1 MNEYAARL
9 ASLRKALKGVPLYVS
24 ALVNVR
30 YLTGF
35 TGSAGH
41 LLVEDDRAAL
51 FTDSR
56 YETQAAEQTSGLE
69 LEITLGDS
77 RPAFAAAVGKRR
89 IERLGFEQNRLD
101 YASFRFLEEKLPGCR
116 LAPIDGAVEKL
127 RLVKSAA
134 EIEAIRRSIELNSR
148 AFEQACRRLRPSWTE
163 QRLAAEIEF
172 AMRRLGAEGAAFPTI
187 VAGGP
192 RGALPHA
199 APQAAKLEPKSLIVV
214 DQGAILDGYNSD
226 MTRMISLGLPDGRQM
241 QLFNAVREAQQAA
254 IDAVRPGVERRT
266 IDRRARQVLRKSKVD
281 GKRLDELFAHS
292 TGHGLGL
299 EIHESPRLAPKQRKR
314 LQAGM
319 VVTIE
324 PGVYLP
330 GAAGVRIEDV
340 VAVTPGGCEVLTPT
354 PRELRVIE

>member
-9 ASLRKALKGVPLYVS
+9 DSLRAALKGVALYVS
-24 ALVNVR
+24 ARVNIR

-41 LLVEDDRAAL
+41 LLVEEDRAVL
-51 FTDSR
+51 CTDSR
-56 YETQAAEQTSGLE
+56 YETQAAQQTSGIDLQ
-69 LEITLGDS
+69 ITRGDS
-77 RPAFAAAVGKRR
+77 RPAFAAAVRKRR
-89 IERLGFEQNRLD
+89 IERLGFEKNRLD
-101 YASFRFLEEKLPGCR
+101 YASFRFLEQELPDC
-116 LAPIDGAVEKL
+116 LPTPIDGAVEKL
-127 RLVKSAA
+127 RIVKSAG
-134 EIEAIRRSIELNSR
+134 EIEALRRSAALNSQ
-148 AFEQACRRLRPSWTE
+148 AFDRACRKLRSSWTE

-187 VAGGP
+187 AAGGP

-199 APQAAKLEPKSLIVV
+199 EPCAAKLEPRSLIVV

-226 MTRMISLGLPDGRQM
+226 MTRMISLGLPDRRQM
-241 QLFNAVREAQQAA
+241 QLFHAVHEAQQAA
-254 IDAVRPGVERRT
+254 IDAIRPGVELRT

-292 TGHGLGL
+292 TGHGVGL

-314 LQAGM
+314 LRAGM
-319 VVTIE
+319 VVTVE
-324 PGVYLP
+324 PGVYLQ

-340 VAVTPGGCEVLTPT
+340 VAVTPNGCEVLTPT